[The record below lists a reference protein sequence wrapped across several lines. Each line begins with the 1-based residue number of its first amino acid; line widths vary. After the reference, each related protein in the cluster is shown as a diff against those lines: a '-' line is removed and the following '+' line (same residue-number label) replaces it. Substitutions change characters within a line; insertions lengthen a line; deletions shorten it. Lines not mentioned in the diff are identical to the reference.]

1 MKLSCLHVILSKA
14 VSVGS
19 YTLPDTGVPG
29 FETHP
34 EVHEDFL
41 DFLILEDGT
50 DRLSRNVGQELPL
63 YAA

>member
-1 MKLSCLHVILSKA
+1 MKLSRLHVILSKA
-14 VSVGS
+14 F
-19 YTLPDTGVPG
+19 PDSGLPG

-34 EVHEDFL
+34 EAHEDFL
-41 DFLILEDGT
+41 DFLTLEDGT